1 MHGTLSPSLAGQTS
15 LPRQRHAVATAIL
28 GNAFEWFDFT
38 LYGFF
43 APVIATVL
51 FPSANPFTALLLAI
65 ATFGVGFVTRP
76 LGGIVLGIYADRR
89 GRRPALALSA
99 LLMALGTAL
108 IAIAPTYAQAGIAAP
123 LIAVVARLL
132 QGFSAGGEMGGAT
145 AYLNEIAPPGKR
157 AFYTSWIQASVGLAI
172 VCGAMLGTLATSLL
186 DAEALRAWGWR
197 IPFALGVL
205 IGPIG
210 YVIRSRLDE
219 TPAFARAATEARTD
233 SPLLEVVRRHRRA
246 VLIGASIVILW
257 TVCTYVLLFYMQ
269 TYAIHVLKLPSSAGF
284 AGSMASGITMMLTA
298 PLFGWL
304 ADRLGYQRVLSGA
317 ALAIL
322 ALAYPLYAYLN
333 HAPAAGTLIGVQI
346 VFGLLSAAYT
356 GPIPVAFADLFPT
369 KVLSTGLSTAY
380 NLTVMLIG
388 GFAPFYLTW
397 LSHAFDPMLAPVFYV
412 MVAAVVSLAG
422 TLLLRGAATD
432 RGATQARGSR

>member
-123 LIAVVARLL
+123 VIAVIARLL

-186 DAEALRAWGWR
+186 DAEALRAWGGAFR
-197 IPFALGVL
+197 L
-205 IGPIG
+205 
-210 YVIRSRLDE
+210 RS
-219 TPAFARAATEARTD
+219 AF
-233 SPLLEVVRRHRRA
+233 
-246 VLIGASIVILW
+246 
-257 TVCTYVLLFYMQ
+257 
-269 TYAIHVLKLPSSAGF
+269 
-284 AGSMASGITMMLTA
+284 
-298 PLFGWL
+298 
-304 ADRLGYQRVLSGA
+304 
-317 ALAIL
+317 
-322 ALAYPLYAYLN
+322 
-333 HAPAAGTLIGVQI
+333 
-346 VFGLLSAAYT
+346 
-356 GPIPVAFADLFPT
+356 
-369 KVLSTGLSTAY
+369 
-380 NLTVMLIG
+380 
-388 GFAPFYLTW
+388 
-397 LSHAFDPMLAPVFYV
+397 
-412 MVAAVVSLAG
+412 
-422 TLLLRGAATD
+422 
-432 RGATQARGSR
+432 

>member
-1 MHGTLSPSLAGQTS
+1 MKSMHSTLLSNLENQTQ
-15 LPRQRHAVATAIL
+15 LPRRRNAVATAIL

-43 APVIATVL
+43 APIIAKVL
-51 FPSANPFTALLLAI
+51 FPSTNELTALLLAI

-76 LGGIVLGIYADRR
+76 LGGIVLGVYADRR

-99 LLMALGTAL
+99 LLMALGTGL

-123 LIAVVARLL
+123 LVAVVARLL

-145 AYLNEIAPPGKR
+145 AYLNEIAPPGR
-157 AFYTSWIQASVGLAI
+157 RGFYTSWIQSSVGFAI

-186 DAEALRAWGWR
+186 DTESLHSWGWR

-210 YVIRSRLDE
+210 YFIRSRLDE
-219 TPAFARAATEARTD
+219 TPAFINARANVRTS
-233 SPLLEVVRRHRRA
+233 SPLLEVVGRYRRE
-246 VLIGASIVILW
+246 VLISAAIVVMW

-269 TYAIHVLKLPSSAGF
+269 TYSMHVLKLPAAAAF
-284 AGSMASGITMMLTA
+284 AGSMASGVVMMLMA
-298 PLFGWL
+298 PVFGWL

-317 ALAIL
+317 ALSIL
-322 ALAYPLYAYLN
+322 VLTYPLYAYL
-333 HAPAAGTLIGVQI
+333 HHTPSAASLICVQV

-356 GPIPVAFADLFPT
+356 GPIPAAFADLFPT
-369 KVLSTGLSTAY
+369 RVLSTGLSTAY
-380 NLTVMLIG
+380 NLTVMLVG
-388 GFAPFYLTW
+388 GFAPFYLTF
-397 LSHAFDPMLAPVFYV
+397 LAHTFDPILAPVAYV
-412 MVAAVVSLAG
+412 MIAAAVSLM
-422 TLLLRGAATD
+422 
-432 RGATQARGSR
+432 GSRYLRVATGLPKPAQ